1 MTPKIRAAAG
11 LAMLVGLGLPF
22 AHGAGA
28 ANGGKARLPAKA
40 ADCGAADAGI
50 TLPPGFCATV
60 FADGLG
66 HARHMAVAPDGTL
79 YVNTWSGRYYRN
91 APPPPEAGFM
101 VALRDTDGDGR
112 ADRIERFGPSPAKGG
127 TGGTGIAL
135 FGSGLYAEAGADV
148 VRYALAPGR
157 IAPAG
162 PPEVVVSGL
171 PLEGDHPMHPFVI
184 DRTGALFLNSGSAT
198 NACQPAN
205 RKPGISGADPC
216 TELETRA
223 GLWRYDAKARDQRFS
238 PAGRYATGIRNTGGL
253 AFDGAGRLLAVQHGR
268 DQLSQNWPAHFS
280 TQAGVELPAEEL
292 VVVKAG
298 ADYGWPRCYYDPA
311 RHALMLAPEY
321 GGDGKAVGA
330 CATKTPPVAAFPA
343 HWAPNDLMIYAGSSF
358 PTAYRGGAFIAF
370 HGSWNRAPA
379 PQDGYNIVFQP
390 MRDGR
395 AVGHYIVFANG
406 FAGAFEEPGRARFR
420 PAGLAQAPDGA
431 LYIADDREGRIW
443 RITYRGSIGA
453 GLVPARNAR
462 AAPAATA
469 DDIAPERLALPP
481 GTTAKQ
487 VALGRAIFLGKARG
501 GTCGGCH
508 GSDARGTSVGPD
520 LTTKSGLWTD
530 GSIVSIARIIREG
543 VPNPK
548 RFPGAMPA
556 RGGADLSAAD
566 VDALAAYLVQL
577 QNGKPAL

>member
-216 TELETRA
+216 TELETRGPVA
-223 GLWRYDAKARDQRFS
+223 IRREGAR
-238 PAGRYATGIRNTGGL
+238 PA
-253 AFDGAGRLLAVQHGR
+253 LLARRPLRHGHPQHRRSGVRWRRAAVGR
-268 DQLSQNWPAHFS
+268 
-280 TQAGVELPAEEL
+280 
-292 VVVKAG
+292 
-298 ADYGWPRCYYDPA
+298 PA
-311 RHALMLAPEY
+311 RA
-321 GGDGKAVGA
+321 
-330 CATKTPPVAAFPA
+330 
-343 HWAPNDLMIYAGSSF
+343 
-358 PTAYRGGAFIAF
+358 
-370 HGSWNRAPA
+370 
-379 PQDGYNIVFQP
+379 
-390 MRDGR
+390 
-395 AVGHYIVFANG
+395 
-406 FAGAFEEPGRARFR
+406 R
-420 PAGLAQAPDGA
+420 PALAELARPLLDAGGCRAARRGVGRGEGRRRLWLAALLLRSGA
-431 LYIADDREGRIW
+431 ARAHARARIW
-443 RITYRGSIGA
+443 R
-453 GLVPARNAR
+453 
-462 AAPAATA
+462 
-469 DDIAPERLALPP
+469 
-481 GTTAKQ
+481 
-487 VALGRAIFLGKARG
+487 
-501 GTCGGCH
+501 
-508 GSDARGTSVGPD
+508 
-520 LTTKSGLWTD
+520 
-530 GSIVSIARIIREG
+530 
-543 VPNPK
+543 
-548 RFPGAMPA
+548 
-556 RGGADLSAAD
+556 
-566 VDALAAYLVQL
+566 
-577 QNGKPAL
+577 